1 LNDFVLESRV
11 NLPYHQPEPKPLQDF
26 LARAAHPPLLVLK
39 ITQLE
44 DKII

>member
-26 LARAAHPPLLVLK
+26 LARAAHKQQQYRALRR
-39 ITQLE
+39 TR
-44 DKII
+44 DST